1 MKHFFRS
8 AFITIAI
15 TLISCHSFGQKKDGY
30 AAKIDSLIQVTNPR
44 NFNGVVFIQQ
54 DGKTKYAKAYGYSD
68 FNKKTQLKISDKF
81 STMSIAKQ
89 FTAVLILQEVEK
101 GTIDLQA
108 PIRKY
113 LPDFKYSWADTITV
127 HQLLTNTSGLNSE
140 DIDKPLKFAP
150 GTAFNYSNIG
160 YYVAGKVLEKQSHKS
175 FEELVTGLFKKCK
188 MDNSYYPNESNNKF
202 LTKGHTIKKDGTY
215 KLNEKLNFDSHNY
228 FGSHLIVTAP
238 DLAKW
243 NEWLHNGRLLKP
255 ETYKMMTSYSI
266 TNTHKV
272 FSEKPIG
279 YGYGLRI
286 NDKDSI
292 MEIGH
297 TGFHPSEGFTA
308 VNLYYPKTNTS
319 VIVMENQANENFDIA
334 YYFEQEIR
342 KIVKESNLLK

>member
-1 MKHFFRS
+1 MKHFFR
-8 AFITIAI
+8 ITCIAI
-15 TLISCHSFGQKKDGY
+15 AIVLTSCHSFGQKKDDY
-30 AAKIDSLIQVTNPR
+30 QIKIDSLIQIKNPR
-44 NFNGVVFIQQ
+44 SFNGVVFIQQ

-68 FNKKTQLKISDKF
+68 FNKKTLLKVSDKF

-89 FTAVLILQEVEK
+89 FTAVLILQEVEN
-101 GTIDLQA
+101 GTIDLQT

-113 LPDFKYSWADTITV
+113 LPDFKYPWADTITV

-150 GTAFNYSNIG
+150 GTAFSYSNIG

-175 FEELVTGLFKKCK
+175 FEELVTALFKKCK
-188 MDNSYYPNESNNKF
+188 MNNSYYPNEINNKF
-202 LTKGHTIKKDGTY
+202 LTKGHTIKKDGSY
-215 KLNEKLNFDSHNY
+215 KLNEKLNFDIHNY
-228 FGSHLIVTAP
+228 FGSHLIVSAP

-243 NEWLHNGRLLKP
+243 NQFLHNGKLLKP

-266 TNTHKV
+266 TNAHPL

-279 YGYGLRI
+279 YGYGLRV
-286 NDKDSI
+286 NDQDSL

-308 VNLYYPKTNTS
+308 VNLYYPKTKTS

-334 YYFEQEIR
+334 YYFEQEIK
-342 KIVKESNLLK
+342 KIIKESNLLK